1 MASNFKKYCNHTIK
15 QLRREMK
22 HIRRKNQRTE
32 ALYFPEEYEVF
43 RVVAEEHVPDKCQ
56 INEEHEEI
64 GEILKRLMLVM
75 PSF

>member
-15 QLRREMK
+15 QLRRERK
-22 HIRRKNQRTE
+22 HIRRKNQRT
-32 ALYFPEEYEVF
+32 EEYEVF
-43 RVVAEEHVPDKCQ
+43 RVVAEEPVPDKCE

-64 GEILKRLMLVM
+64 GEILKRLMPVM